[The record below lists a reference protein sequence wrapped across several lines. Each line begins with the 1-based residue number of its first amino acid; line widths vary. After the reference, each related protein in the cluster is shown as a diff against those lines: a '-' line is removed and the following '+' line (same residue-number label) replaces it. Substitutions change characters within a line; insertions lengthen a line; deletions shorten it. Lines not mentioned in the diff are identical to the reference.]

1 VRGGPGYCICNDHH
15 VNPTVTE
22 TAVVTLIDGTSG
34 GDSANPLSSD
44 SSGFGPETASLD
56 ITADDL
62 PVPCP
67 GCYHIEVVYSN
78 GDSETERPSLPPP
91 PPMPSG
97 GWGRLSDFGD
107 DLSFYS
113 GRSDIQRIPGCDE
126 CALEALRRGESLGPI
141 EHYGKYEKMFVDPLL
156 AQFAA
161 VSVAGGVAAAALIES
176 GVAEVGTTA
185 IRTKYALEVQDA
197 SAEAQAALA
206 EARAGATLYR
216 VGQLGESMTGESQY
230 WSLTNPLTEG
240 YVNGIGMP
248 AVTPDFIMGGTLAPD
263 ALAITNE
270 AAALGANAGGA
281 IQVVTSPGGVTGLWF
296 SML

>member
-1 VRGGPGYCICNDHH
+1 
-15 VNPTVTE
+15 
-22 TAVVTLIDGTSG
+22 
-34 GDSANPLSSD
+34 
-44 SSGFGPETASLD
+44 
-56 ITADDL
+56 
-62 PVPCP
+62 
-67 GCYHIEVVYSN
+67 
-78 GDSETERPSLPPP
+78 
-91 PPMPSG
+91 M
-97 GWGRLSDFGD
+97 
-107 DLSFYS
+107 
-113 GRSDIQRIPGCDE
+113 
-126 CALEALRRGESLGPI
+126 
-141 EHYGKYEKMFVDPLL
+141 
-156 AQFAA
+156 
-161 VSVAGGVAAAALIES
+161 IES